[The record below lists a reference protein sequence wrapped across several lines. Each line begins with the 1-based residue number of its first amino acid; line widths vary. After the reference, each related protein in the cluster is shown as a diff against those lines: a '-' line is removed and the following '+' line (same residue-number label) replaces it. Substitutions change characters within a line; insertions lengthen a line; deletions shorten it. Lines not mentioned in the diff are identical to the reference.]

1 MKDIPLNQIKNVVF
15 DYTDMIPANTTL
27 AGQAAS
33 VFKPV
38 PDKIELMSAQVFTTS
53 GPTSPMAKS
62 GDPIALMQADKAH
75 VGVLNGTYTANL
87 DQRTAVYFTS
97 LGLSIAGT
105 GKANQLYGQTTV
117 YMCSPKLYTL
127 LYLKAR
133 GVIANG
139 NQVSFNKTPC
149 QSYPGVDVIVVLG
162 SDWISKLP
170 TGF

>member
-1 MKDIPLNQIKNVVF
+1 M
-15 DYTDMIPANTTL
+15 
-27 AGQAAS
+27 
-33 VFKPV
+33 
-38 PDKIELMSAQVFTTS
+38 FTTS
-53 GPTSPMAKS
+53 GPTSPMAK

-139 NQVSFNKTPC
+139 NQVSFNRVNVNHIPVLT
-149 QSYPGVDVIVVLG
+149 SLWFWEAIGYPNFLRVPSGQ
-162 SDWISKLP
+162 
-170 TGF
+170 